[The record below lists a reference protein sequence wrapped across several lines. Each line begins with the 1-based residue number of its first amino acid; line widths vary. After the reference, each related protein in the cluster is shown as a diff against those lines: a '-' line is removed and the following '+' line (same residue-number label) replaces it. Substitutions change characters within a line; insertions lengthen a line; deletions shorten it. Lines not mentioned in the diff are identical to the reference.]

1 MDKSTLIAKAL
12 RYQYGDTPAV
22 QDLSFSLS
30 TGEIV
35 ALLGPNGAGKTTT
48 MRMVT
53 GFLPPRS
60 GHITIAGHDT
70 IDDAMQA
77 RALVGYMPERVPVY
91 PDMTVRGYV
100 QFFARLRG
108 LRNSGQRADAVL
120 RRFDLYTR
128 RDALVRSLS
137 KGLRQRLG
145 LCQALVHDPPV
156 LVLDE
161 PTIGIDP
168 QQVIEVRQAIRDLR
182 GAHAVLFS
190 THLLREA
197 EEMCDRVLILN
208 RGKLAAQGTPAALAR
223 ELRANR
229 YYVAIGAEETQ
240 ALRVLREIPGVTSIT
255 REGEGYH
262 VDAAGTADL
271 RPQLSQAV
279 VHAGLTLLEIRQ
291 VRGSLE
297 QIFLDAVTEDRR

>member
-1 MDKSTLIAKAL
+1 MLIAQAL
-12 RYQYGDTPAV
+12 TFHYGDTPAV
-22 QDLSFSLS
+22 QDVSFSLS

-70 IDDAMQA
+70 MDDAMQA

-168 QQVIEVRQAIRDLR
+168 QQVIEVRQAIRELR

-190 THLLREA
+190 THLLKEA
-197 EEMCDRVLILN
+197 EEICDRVLILN
-208 RGKLAAQGTPAALAR
+208 RGRLAAQGTPAALAR

-229 YYVAIGAEETQ
+229 YSLIVGGDEAQ
-240 ALRVLREIPGVTSIT
+240 ALRVLHAVPGVIGVT
-255 REGEGYH
+255 REGEGFL
-262 VDAAGTADL
+262 VEAAGTADL
-271 RPQLSQAV
+271 RPQLSREV

-297 QIFLDAVTEDRR
+297 QIFLDAVSTERR